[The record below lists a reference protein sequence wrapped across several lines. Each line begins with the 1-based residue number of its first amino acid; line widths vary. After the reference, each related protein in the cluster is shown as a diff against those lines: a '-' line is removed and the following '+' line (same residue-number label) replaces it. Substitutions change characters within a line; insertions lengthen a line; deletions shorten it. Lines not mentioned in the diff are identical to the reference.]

1 MRLDVHISFQALNG
15 LKALKGVGEEVQEEA
30 PTIGIFSDLKFEG
43 FNLMFRV
50 KNHQG
55 HLFRVKQSDP
65 AKSEKSEKKLHNKI
79 AGDRILIHMIYA
91 FTFREGS
98 AFVTS

>member
-1 MRLDVHISFQALNG
+1 
-15 LKALKGVGEEVQEEA
+15 
-30 PTIGIFSDLKFEG
+30 
-43 FNLMFRV
+43 MFRV

-55 HLFRVKQSDP
+55 HLFRVKQSDT
-65 AKSEKSEKKLHNKI
+65 AKSEKKLHNKI
-79 AGDRILIHMIYA
+79 AGDRILIHIIHA

>member
-1 MRLDVHISFQALNG
+1 MRLDVHISLQALNG
-15 LKALKGVGEEVQEEA
+15 LKALKGVGEEFQEEA
-30 PTIGIFSDLKFEG
+30 PTIVFVFSDLKFEG

-55 HLFRVKQSDP
+55 HLFRVKQSDT
-65 AKSEKSEKKLHNKI
+65 AKSEKKLHNKI
-79 AGDRILIHMIYA
+79 AVAVDRILIHIIYT